1 MTTAPGQASATTA
14 AVPSPTVGTIAGL
27 SSPPPS
33 FPHRMNLHLDGS
45 RNLAVQ
51 ISAAALMFV
60 ILAVDLFTPIGYAEW
75 ALYLLPLGL
84 LLLQTSPPAA
94 FVAAALASVLSLA
107 GYLLSPPGTD
117 AFVAA
122 VNRVVG
128 GVVLWLLAFL
138 VWQVLRV
145 RRDVGRLAWLQQG
158 EAIVSQRLIGE
169 LGPNEV
175 ADRATQS
182 LCEVTG
188 ADTALL
194 YRIDGS
200 ELLRKGGHAVDFA
213 ATRERIP
220 IPDGLAGQVARDG
233 RVRVLHDV
241 PAGHLPV
248 ATTLGRSMPGQVI
261 VAPLRIDGVTAG
273 VVELGFLRRQRDT
286 ARVLDLLDQVAEPI
300 GVALRSAL
308 YRRRLEVLLEETQRQ
323 GESLQAQQEE
333 LRVSNEEL
341 EEQSRVLRESQARLE
356 TQQVELEQ
364 TNVQLE
370 EQAQVLERQKLDL
383 LAAQQ
388 SLHGKAEQLEAAS
401 RYKSE
406 FLANMSH
413 ELRTPLNSSLILSKL
428 LADNKPGSLNAEQV
442 KYAQAIHASNND
454 LLLLINDI
462 LDLSKIEAGHVDL
475 TVEPLDLAD
484 VIGRLRSTFDPL
496 ARQKQLAFVV
506 ETAPGAPV
514 TLHTDAQRLLQVLKN
529 LLANGIKFTE
539 RGEVRLVVRPA
550 AAGRVAFEVRD
561 SGVGIPK
568 HQQDVIFE
576 AFRQADGSTSRR
588 FGGTGLGLSISRE
601 LTHRLGGTLR
611 VDSEPGRGSTFTVD
625 LPVEFDGVAV
635 ESAIPAAV
643 AVDAPAPTAVAAAP
657 SPVPVDVTDDRRQLD
672 RAGRLILV
680 IEDDPR
686 FSSVLYDLAHELGFD
701 CVIANTGEEGLRLAR
716 ELQPSG
722 VLLDVGLPDQSGLT
736 VLERLKRDSAT
747 RPLPVHMLS
756 AHERTQT
763 ALELGA
769 VGYVLKPAAREQL
782 VSAIQGLQDRL
793 QREVR
798 RVLVV
803 EDDEDLRRNL
813 VLLLTADGV
822 AIDAVGTVADAL
834 DRLSSTTY
842 DCMVMDLSLSDGS
855 GDELL
860 EKMAAGDQYA
870 FPPVIVYTGRALSG
884 DEEQRLRRY
893 SKSIIVKG
901 ARSPERLLDE
911 VTLFLHSVESSLPPE
926 QQRLLMQARERDSVL
941 DGRRVLL
948 AEDDVRNIFALSS
961 VFEPLGAKLEV
972 ARNGQE
978 ALDRLER
985 GPAVDLVLMDIMMPE
1000 MDGLTAMK
1008 RIRERPE
1015 WANLPIIAL
1024 TAKAMPDDR
1033 DRCLEAGANDY
1044 AAKPLDVDKL
1054 ISLCRVWMPK

>member
-1 MTTAPGQASATTA
+1 
-14 AVPSPTVGTIAGL
+14 
-27 SSPPPS
+27 
-33 FPHRMNLHLDGS
+33 MNLHVDGS
-45 RNLAVQ
+45 RDLAVQ
-51 ISAAALMFV
+51 VGAAALALA
-60 ILAVDLFTPIGYAEW
+60 ILAVDLFTPVGYAEW
-75 ALYLLPLGL
+75 ALFLLPVGL
-84 LLLQTSPPAA
+84 LLFQTRPQAP
-94 FVAAALASVLSLA
+94 FAAAAAASVMSLA
-107 GYLLSPPGTD
+107 GFLLSPAGADP
-117 AFVAA
+117 FVAA

-128 GVVLWLLAFL
+128 GVVLWSLAFL

-145 RRDVGRLAWLQQG
+145 RRDVAGLAWLQQG
-158 EAIVSQRLIGE
+158 ETLVSQRLIGE
-169 LGPNEV
+169 LGPHEV
-175 ADRATQS
+175 ADRATQA
-182 LCEVTG
+182 LCEFTG

-194 YRIDGS
+194 YRIDGPD
-200 ELLRKGGHAVDFA
+200 LLRKGGHAVDLA
-213 ATRERIP
+213 AARERIP
-220 IPDGLAGQVARDG
+220 IPDGIAGQVARDG
-233 RVRVLHDV
+233 RPRVLDDV
-241 PAGHLPV
+241 AEGHLPV
-248 ATTLGRSMPGQVI
+248 TTTLGRSAPAQIV

-273 VVELGFLRRQRDT
+273 VVELGFLRRPSDT
-286 ARVLDLLDQVAEPI
+286 GRVLELLDQLAEPI
-300 GVALRSAL
+300 GLTLRSAL

-341 EEQSRVLRESQARLE
+341 EEQSRVLLESQARLE

-475 TVEPLDLAD
+475 TVEPLDLSE
-484 VIGRLRSTFDPL
+484 VLERLRATFDPL
-496 ARQKQLAFVV
+496 ARQKKLSFVV
-506 ETAPGAPV
+506 EAAPGAPSV
-514 TLHTDAQRLLQVLKN
+514 LHTDGQRLLQVLKN

-550 AAGRVAFEVRD
+550 AEGRVAFEVTD

-568 HQQDVIFE
+568 HQQEVIFE

-601 LTHRLGGTLR
+601 LAHRLGGTLR

-635 ESAIPAAV
+635 ESPIPAAV
-643 AVDAPAPTAVAAAP
+643 ATATPVATPAPAPAPAA
-657 SPVPVDVTDDRRQLD
+657 VPVAVQDDRRQLG

-686 FSSVLYDLAHELGFD
+686 FSAVLYDLAHELGFD

-736 VLERLKRDSAT
+736 VLERLKRDTAT

-822 AIDAVGTVADAL
+822 AIDAVGTVAEAL
-834 DRLSSTTY
+834 ERLSSTTY

-860 EKMAAGDQYA
+860 EKMAAGHQYA

-1008 RIRERPE
+1008 HIRERPE

-1044 AAKPLDVDKL
+1044 VAKPLDVDKL

>member
-1 MTTAPGQASATTA
+1 MKLQ
-14 AVPSPTVGTIAGL
+14 
-27 SSPPPS
+27 
-33 FPHRMNLHLDGS
+33 LDGS

-51 ISAAALMFV
+51 IGAAALLLA
-60 ILAVDLFTPIGYAEW
+60 ILAVDLFTPVGYAEW
-75 ALYLLPLGL
+75 ALFLLPVGL
-84 LLLQTSPPAA
+84 LLLQTRPSAP
-94 FVAAALASVLSLA
+94 FVAAAVASLFSLA
-107 GYLLSPPGTD
+107 GFLLSPVGSDP
-117 AFVAA
+117 FVAA
-122 VNRVVG
+122 INRVVG
-128 GVVLWLLAFL
+128 AVVLWLLAFL

-145 RRDVGRLAWLQQG
+145 RRHVARLAWLQQG
-158 EAIVSQRLIGE
+158 EAVISQRLIGE
-169 LGPNEV
+169 LGPNEI

-194 YRIDGS
+194 YRIDGP
-200 ELLRKGGHAVDFA
+200 ELLRKGGHAYDA
-213 ATRERIP
+213 ASARERIP

-233 RVRVLHDV
+233 RPRVLDEV

-248 ATTLGRSMPGQVI
+248 VTALGRSTPGQIV

-273 VVELGFLRRQRDT
+273 VVELGFLRRRGDT
-286 ARVLDLLDQVAEPI
+286 DRVLELLDQVAEPI

-475 TVEPLDLAD
+475 TVEPLDLSD

-496 ARQKQLAFVV
+496 ARQKKLAFVV
-506 ETAPGAPV
+506 ETAPGAPA
-514 TLHTDAQRLLQVLKN
+514 TLHTDSQRLLQVLKN
-529 LLANGIKFTE
+529 LVANGIKFTE

-550 AAGRVAFEVRD
+550 AAGRVAFEVQD

-625 LPVEFDGVAV
+625 LPIEFDGVAV

-643 AVDAPAPTAVAAAP
+643 AVAAPAAAP
-657 SPVPVDVTDDRRQLD
+657 ATQPTTASVPVAVDDDRRQLD

-686 FSSVLYDLAHELGFD
+686 FSAVLYDLAHELGFD

-822 AIDAVGTVADAL
+822 VIDAVGTVAEAL
-834 DRLSSTTY
+834 ERLSSTTY
-842 DCMVMDLSLSDGS
+842 DCMEMDLSLSDGS

-1000 MDGLTAMK
+1000 MDGITAMK

-1024 TAKAMPDDR
+1024 NAKAMPDDR